1 MQFLLK
7 PELIQ
12 INLSCGELGLTP
24 VEKMELECA
33 VYGEEIVVS
42 VKIARDAKARDLAKA
57 IVDLKKGV
65 NNRFDVDPDKLKLY
79 LARKH
84 HKWLAHD
91 AAVVTLLSG
100 AVDPGYP
107 ELYPSY
113 RLAGAEL
120 IGPDFDPREGE
131 IHIDSRYIS
140 GASHLA

>member
-65 NNRFDVDPDKLKLY
+65 NNHFDVDPNIEALLG
-79 LARKH
+79 AQ
-84 HKWLAHD
+84 ASQ
-91 AAVVTLLSG
+91 VVGTRRHCG
-100 AVDPGYP
+100 
-107 ELYPSY
+107 
-113 RLAGAEL
+113 
-120 IGPDFDPREGE
+120 
-131 IHIDSRYIS
+131 DSLERSSRPWIS
-140 GASHLA
+140 RIVSLM